1 MMMNRQKLYPQNDK
15 ALVTTEFAVIAFGL
29 LTMIFLVVEMTT
41 LYFTIM
47 SAQMAAHM
55 GARVAVISDPSAT
68 ISSASPP
75 VNDLT
80 ASGIYGTNCG
90 DATAPCKSTWSPV
103 ACDGS
108 NSGCSGNASFARV
121 LTRMQQFLGGL
132 QAKNVK
138 ITYTYSGAG
147 FAGGPATPLVTV
159 TISCVPYK
167 TGIIGVFIGSFVNK
181 AACTSTDA
189 TVKSFVP
196 TVSVTLMGE
205 DLAT

>member
-1 MMMNRQKLYPQNDK
+1 MIMNRKKYPQNDK
-15 ALVTTEFAVIAFGL
+15 GLVTVEFTVIAFAL
-29 LTMIFLVVEMTT
+29 MITIFLVVELTT

-55 GARVAVISDPSAT
+55 GAREAIVSDPAAT
-68 ISSASPP
+68 ISASSPP
-75 VNDLT
+75 TNDAT
-80 ASGIYGTNCG
+80 ASGIYGTACS
-90 DATAPCKSTWSPV
+90 DATNPCKSTWSP
-103 ACDGS
+103 AICDGS
-108 NSGCSGNASFARV
+108 SSACSGNASFARI
-121 LTRMQQFLGGL
+121 LTRMQQFLSGL

-138 ITYTYSGAG
+138 ITYTYSGLG
-147 FAGGPATPLVTV
+147 FAGGPAAPLVTV

-181 AACTSTDA
+181 AACTSADP

-196 TVSVTLMGE
+196 SVSVTLIGE